1 MRVFKDKSAGAS
13 LQWRTLMLSGA
24 VMLGIAAGASV
35 ARADAPTIGGVTQEQ
50 YKGAL
55 GKVAAS
61 ENPLK
66 YQDAVYSQEQVTTP
80 PWGTTS
86 LQFLDGTKLEVGQAS
101 DVTLDEFVYDPNQT
115 LTSAAIKFNRGV
127 FRFITGENTRKEG
140 VSLTT
145 PVATLS
151 IRGTDLLIKV
161 DYDGT
166 TTVSV
171 LRGAIAALACDRPE
185 QVVSAGK
192 VLKIP
197 VNCSEKSTIG
207 PYTPAAPTGPADTSP
222 GPGNNDHQH
231 ESRSTND

>member
-1 MRVFKDKSAGAS
+1 MRVFIGKSASAS
-13 LQWRTLMLSGA
+13 LHRRALMLCG
-24 VMLGIAAGASV
+24 VVLLGVATAAGA
-35 ARADAPTIGGVTQEQ
+35 AEADTLTIGGVIQEE

-55 GKVAAS
+55 GKVGAS

-66 YQDAVYSQEQVTTP
+66 HQDAVYSQEQVTTP

-86 LQFLDGTKLEVGQAS
+86 LQFLDGTQLQVGEAS

-161 DYDGT
+161 AYDGT

-171 LRGAIAALACDRPE
+171 LKGAIAALACDRPE
-185 QVVSAGK
+185 QIVSAGQ

-197 VNCSEKSTIG
+197 NNCSEKSTLG
-207 PYTPAAPTGPADTSP
+207 PYTPAAPGGPDTSP
-222 GPGNNDHQH
+222 GPGNDHHQ
-231 ESRSTND
+231 ESRSNNNG

>member
-1 MRVFKDKSAGAS
+1 MRVFKDKSASAS
-13 LQWRTLMLSGA
+13 LHRRTLMLCGA
-24 VMLGIAAGASV
+24 VMLGIAAGANV
-35 ARADAPTIGGVTQEQ
+35 AKADALTIGGVTQEE

-55 GKVAAS
+55 GKVSAS

-171 LRGAIAALACDRPE
+171 LKGAIAALACDRPE
-185 QVVSAGK
+185 QIVSAGR

-197 VNCSEKSTIG
+197 NNCAEKTTVG
-207 PYTPAAPTGPADTSP
+207 PYTPAAPGGPDTSP
-222 GPGNNDHQH
+222 GAGNTDKHH
-231 ESRSTND
+231 ESRSGN